1 MLILPEQISAFL
13 GFGPGYKAMLGQ
25 SGTEN
30 LKKWVDSGGVLIAL
44 GNAMRYLA
52 DPAIDLMSVRRE
64 DAFREKPAN
73 AKDEKALSQGPE
85 NGNASENGQGPAT
98 VPGTRIE
105 SLDAYLES
113 VEPDKEAPESA
124 AGVLARAEVD
134 GDHWLGAGVAKTIN
148 VLVRGQDIY
157 TPATLD
163 KGVNVARFAGPD
175 TLLASGYLWAE
186 SRAQLAYK
194 PFVVVEPKGRG
205 FVIGFTQDPT
215 VRAYLDGLNV
225 ILLNAIFG
233 GAAHA
238 NPVR

>member
-1 MLILPEQISAFL
+1 M
-13 GFGPGYKAMLGQ
+13 
-25 SGTEN
+25 
-30 LKKWVDSGGVLIAL
+30 
-44 GNAMRYLA
+44 
-52 DPAIDLMSVRRE
+52 RRE

-148 VLVRGQDIY
+148 VLVRGQDIP
-157 TPATLD
+157 TC
-163 KGVNVARFAGPD
+163 KARSAIS
-175 TLLASGYLWAE
+175 ASRLMMRWKLPKRSTY
-186 SRAQLAYK
+186 RADI
-194 PFVVVEPKGRG
+194 VVTKRVC
-205 FVIGFTQDPT
+205 F
-215 VRAYLDGLNV
+215 
-225 ILLNAIFG
+225 
-233 GAAHA
+233 
-238 NPVR
+238 